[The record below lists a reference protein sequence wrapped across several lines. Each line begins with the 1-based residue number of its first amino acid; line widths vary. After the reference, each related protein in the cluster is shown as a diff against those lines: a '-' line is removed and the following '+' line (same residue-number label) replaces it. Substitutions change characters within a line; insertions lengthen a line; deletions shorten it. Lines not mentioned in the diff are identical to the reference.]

1 MLISDG
7 VQVQQGLV
15 HALLKGQRSLHG
27 LQASSPL
34 IALRFLKKLTNV
46 FLLDPLDYW
55 LSRTFFQKQK
65 PFLWCIVNEPWCP
78 GGRCDHHGCSGASLA
93 SRHVHAPRRTTPWRT
108 LKILSELRHHDRS
121 KTPEIFTN
129 MINIQCIVMFLLNLT
144 CFSHVIQTSCI
155 I

>member
-1 MLISDG
+1 MACRSNRDWFTLFSRASAACMASRPLPHSSRSGFWKINKRILI
-7 VQVQQGLV
+7 
-15 HALLKGQRSLHG
+15 
-27 LQASSPL
+27 
-34 IALRFLKKLTNV
+34 I
-46 FLLDPLDYW
+46 LDPLDYW

-65 PFLWCIVNEPWCP
+65 PFLWCTVNEPWCP
-78 GGRCDHHGCSGASLA
+78 GGRCDHHGCSGASSA